1 MAVVQIPNL
10 PAAISLT
17 GAEELEIVQAGE
29 SKRTTSQAI
38 ANLAPDMTFP
48 GYWASYYSTVSQTNP
63 VGGAVNKVTFNN
75 STGNYGISVAS
86 NTQITV
92 SNAGVYS
99 IYFTAEVDKNDGGA
113 DQVDFWLMKNNSNLT
128 ATNRRATLS
137 AAGEKTPVS
146 VSYIQSLNAGDY
158 LEIAWSS
165 ADIDLLLYAE
175 AAAGS
180 LPATPSILMNIQL
193 VREL

>member
-1 MAVVQIPNL
+1 MSVVQIPNL

-48 GYWASYYSTVSQTNP
+48 GYWASYYSTVCQTNP

-99 IYFTAEVDKNDGGA
+99 I
-113 DQVDFWLMKNNSNLT
+113 DFLGELQLHVEFFHHRFKFFI
-128 ATNRRATLS
+128 AT
-137 AAGEKTPVS
+137 VS
-146 VSYIQSLNAGDY
+146 VTKVDVCGWRCKLETFELAICTEAVADDVHESAY
-158 LEIAWSS
+158 LS
-165 ADIDLLLYAE
+165 
-175 AAAGS
+175 
-180 LPATPSILMNIQL
+180 
-193 VREL
+193 

>member
-29 SKRTTSQAI
+29 TKRTTSQAI

-48 GYWASYYSTVSQTNP
+48 GYWASYYSLANQANS
-63 VGGAVNKVTFNN
+63 VGGAVNKATFNG
-75 STGNYGISVAS
+75 SSGSYGISVTS

-92 SNAGVYS
+92 ANAGVYS
-99 IYFTAEVDKNDGGA
+99 IDFTAEVDKTDGGA
-113 DQVDFWLMKNNSNLT
+113 DQVNFWLMKNNSNLT
-128 ATNRRATLS
+128 ATNRIVTLS
-137 AAGEKTPVS
+137 AANEKTAVS
-146 VSYIQSLNAGDY
+146 SSYIVSLNAADY

-165 ADIDLLLYAE
+165 ADTDLFLAYS

>member
-29 SKRTTSQAI
+29 SKRATSAQI
-38 ANLAPDMTFP
+38 ASLAPDMTFP
-48 GYWASYYSTVSQTNP
+48 GYWASYYSTANQANS
-63 VGGAVNKVTFNN
+63 VGGAVNKATFNG
-75 STGNYGISVAS
+75 SVGNYGISVAS

-92 SNAGVYS
+92 PNSGVYS
-99 IYFTAEVDKNDGGA
+99 ISFTAEVDKTDGGA
-113 DQVDFWLMKNNSNLT
+113 DQVSFWLMKNNSNLT
-128 ATNRRATLS
+128 ATNRVVTLS
-137 AAGEKTPVS
+137 AANEKTVVS
-146 VSYIQSLNAGDY
+146 VGYIQSLNAGDY

-165 ADIDLLLYAE
+165 ADTDLFLSYS

>member
-10 PAAISLT
+10 PVATSLT

-48 GYWASYYSTVSQTNP
+48 GYWASYYSTVSQANP
-63 VGGAVNKVTFNN
+63 VGGAVNKATFNN
-75 STGNYGISVAS
+75 STGNYGISVVS
-86 NTQITV
+86 GTQITV
-92 SNAGVYS
+92 SNPG
-99 IYFTAEVDKNDGGA
+99 IYCINFTAEVDKSDGGA
-113 DQVDFWLMKNNSNLT
+113 DQVNFWLTKNNSNVI
-128 ATNRRATLS
+128 ATNRRTTLS
-137 AAGEKTPVS
+137 DANETTS
-146 VSYIQSLNAGDY
+146 ISLSYIISLNGGDY

-165 ADIDLLLYAE
+165 ADTDLLLYAE